1 MLKALV
7 DFRGLFIIFSD
18 QMGLVAVFFSQA
30 FSFLS

>member
-18 QMGLVAVFFSQA
+18 QMGLVAVFFPKHSV
-30 FSFLS
+30 F